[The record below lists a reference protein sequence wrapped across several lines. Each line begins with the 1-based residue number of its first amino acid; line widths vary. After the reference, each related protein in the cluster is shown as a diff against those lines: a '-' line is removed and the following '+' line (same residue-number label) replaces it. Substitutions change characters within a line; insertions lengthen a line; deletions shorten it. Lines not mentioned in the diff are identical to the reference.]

1 MVMVEKYSQ
10 EITEKVMPI
19 MQQQMMQQQQMQ
31 QQMMQQ
37 QQMQQQQIRNQPPPP
52 PELTSAQKTE
62 QYNQHMRESAV
73 THLTV
78 QPEHDDSASINGK
91 YESAGPMGHFHG

>member
-19 MQQQMMQQQQMQ
+19 MQ

-78 QPEHDDSASINGK
+78 QPEHHDSATINGK